1 MQPES
6 MDAFS
11 YQEVIL
17 PGQIL
22 AAVLKDALFNAL
34 IKLRTQY
41 MVVRS
46 ATEEFFSSHGITN
59 CRIVMLGVSYA
70 SLRRFTALGY
80 WMPLVSWL
88 YLSGTTP
95 S

>member
-22 AAVLKDALFNAL
+22 AAVLKDALFNSL

-41 MVVRS
+41 MVVRG
-46 ATEEFFSSHGITN
+46 ATEKFFFPHGITG
-59 CRIVMLGVSYA
+59 CRIVMLGVPYA
-70 SLRRFTALGY
+70 PLRRFTVLGY
-80 WMPLVSWL
+80 WMPMVSYL

>member
-11 YQEVIL
+11 YQEVVL

-22 AAVLKDALFNAL
+22 ASVLKDALFTAL

-41 MVVRS
+41 MVVG
-46 ATEEFFSSHGITN
+46 SSSQECSGNVRWRCLITRRN
-59 CRIVMLGVSYA
+59 QGGMLLPV
-70 SLRRFTALGY
+70 R
-80 WMPLVSWL
+80 
-88 YLSGTTP
+88 
-95 S
+95 